1 MATEQQMLPTL
12 VTSLAFQQMWVN
24 LQKIH
29 EQLATPPT
37 STEYTLSASNWV
49 GTSAPYTYT
58 LTVDGVTDN
67 NVVILSVA
75 NSVSDSEFIAQCEM
89 NRNADIL
96 RVKQSIDTL
105 VFYAFGDKPTSDIIY
120 DIAVL

>member
-1 MATEQQMLPTL
+1 MATEQQSLPMLA
-12 VTSLAFQQMWVN
+12 TSQAFQRLWTN

-29 EQLATPPT
+29 EQFATPPS
-37 STEYTLSASNWV
+37 STEYTLLASKWV

-67 NVVILSVA
+67 NVIIVSVA
-75 NSVSDSEFIAQCEM
+75 NSVSDTDFVSQCEL

-96 RVKQSIDTL
+96 RVKQSTNTL
-105 VFYAFGDKPTSDIIY
+105 TFYAFGDKPTANIIY